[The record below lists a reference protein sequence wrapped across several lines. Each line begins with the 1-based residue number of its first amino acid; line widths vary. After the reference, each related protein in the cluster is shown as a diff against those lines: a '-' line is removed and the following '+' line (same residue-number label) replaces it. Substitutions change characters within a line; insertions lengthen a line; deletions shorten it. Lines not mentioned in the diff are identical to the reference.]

1 MCGAI
6 PIENRLQT
14 KHHMQMIVNLYG
26 VGVSTNQQIKQFISI
41 VKRICK

>member
-14 KHHMQMIVNLYG
+14 KHHMQMIVNLYE